1 MIIVVINAIVEI
13 KIVNF
18 FDFENRLS
26 NFCPLSL
33 ESIGCN
39 EIAKNPN
46 IVAAEVI
53 RSNDAL

>member
-1 MIIVVINAIVEI
+1 MVINAIVEI

-53 RSNDAL
+53 RSKDAL